1 MTKTSYSDELQVA
14 IEAARRAG
22 AYLCESRNDV
32 DIARTKSSAKD
43 YATHQDQESER
54 IILQE
59 IEKRFPSDAVL
70 AEESRPTHHD
80 AERLWI
86 VDPLD
91 GTRNYANG
99 LTHFAVSIAFCH
111 AGLVEA
117 AAVYVPCDGEMFH
130 AIRRHGAH
138 LNGAPLQMQTPSK
151 SLEASLVATGFS
163 YDQGPDLHPHIEVFE
178 QVMNVATDVLRFG
191 SAATDICYVAAG
203 RFGAYYESGLKPWDV
218 AAAALIV
225 QEAGGIVSDLSGAP
239 LDLFAKRGTTFRLN
253 ALAAKNAGIHN
264 RLVELVG
271 RPQTAEPARLSY
283 PTSPIDNT

>member
-14 IEAARRAG
+14 IEAARQAG
-22 AYLCESRNDV
+22 AYLRESRSHV
-32 DIARTKSSAKD
+32 DIARTKSGAKD

-54 IILQE
+54 IVLNE

-111 AGLVEA
+111 AGQVQA
-117 AAVYVPCDGEMFH
+117 AAVYVPCDEEMFH
-130 AIRRHGAH
+130 ARRHHGAR
-138 LNGAPLQMQTPSK
+138 LNGAPLRMQTPSK

-163 YDQGPDLHPHIEVFE
+163 YDQGADLHPHIEIFE

-191 SAATDICYVAAG
+191 SAATDLCYVAAG

-225 QEAGGIVSDLSGAP
+225 QEAGGIVSDLCGAP

-253 ALAAKNAGIHN
+253 ALAAKNTDIHG
-264 RLVELVG
+264 RLVELLG
-271 RPQTAEPARLSY
+271 RPPAAKPTPPSY
-283 PTSPIDNT
+283 PTSLLDNT